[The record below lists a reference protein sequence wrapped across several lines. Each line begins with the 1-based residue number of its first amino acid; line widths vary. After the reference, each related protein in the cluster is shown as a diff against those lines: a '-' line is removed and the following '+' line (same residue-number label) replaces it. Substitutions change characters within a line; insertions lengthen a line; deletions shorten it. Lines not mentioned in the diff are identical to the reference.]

1 MEASFAAGVLAFMAA
16 LVFCRSLLEC
26 AHSAAKLVGAAVDAC
41 AGCAG
46 CAGCGLHYG
55 DRESARHA
63 VLALLVAWG
72 VGKPCVLLLAPLVR
86 EWAAGAPPRWTVV
99 FAEVA
104 LNVSAVSAA
113 ARGGEFE
120 NGTRAQAQ
128 AQAQVQAQTGAGVAA
143 LTVRRADGLTLVMP
157 FALLSAS
164 STWTWVTLK
173 GEGFFDADQAWDA
186 ELFAHRGMQVYEVL
200 YALEVYALL
209 FALLCL
215 AGEPVALGDAALA
228 SATLTLALFYFFAG
242 SRSRAHGPADSVFGA
257 ALLALV
263 VVVAGAFAAG
273 HARSCWVQQ
282 GGAAV
287 LAAALLGL
295 ALAHATG
302 PEERA
307 AGEVILLRTLI
318 SSAAGAYFAA
328 LAAADRD
335 AQCGGGLW

>member
-1 MEASFAAGVLAFMAA
+1 MEASFAVGVLAFMVA

-26 AHSAAKLVGAAVDAC
+26 AHVAAKLAGAAVDAC

-55 DRESARHA
+55 DRESARQA
-63 VLALLVAWG
+63 VLALLVSFG

-99 FAEVA
+99 FVEVA
-104 LNVSAVSAA
+104 LNVSAASAA
-113 ARGGEFE
+113 ARGERA
-120 NGTRAQAQ
+120 NGTRAEA
-128 AQAQVQAQTGAGVAA
+128 GAAGRAPEGPVAAGAA
-143 LTVRRADGLTLVMP
+143 LTVWRAEGLALAMP

-173 GEGFFDADQAWDA
+173 NEGFFDADQAWDA

-228 SATLTLALFYFFAG
+228 SVALTLALFYFFAG

-263 VVVAGAFAAG
+263 AVVAGAFAAG
-273 HARSCWVQQ
+273 HARRCWVQE

-287 LAAALLGL
+287 LVAALLGL

-302 PEERA
+302 PEERV

-328 LAAADRD
+328 LAAVDRD

>member
-26 AHSAAKLVGAAVDAC
+26 AHGAAKLVGAAVDAC

-104 LNVSAVSAA
+104 LNVSAV

-128 AQAQVQAQTGAGVAA
+128 AQAQTGAGVAA

-228 SATLTLALFYFFAG
+228 GATLTLALFYFFAG
-242 SRSRAHGPADSVFGA
+242 SRSRAQGPADSVFGA

-263 VVVAGAFAAG
+263 AVVAGAFAAG
-273 HARSCWVQQ
+273 HPRGCWVQQ

-335 AQCGGGLW
+335 ALCGGGLW

>member
-1 MEASFAAGVLAFMAA
+1 MGIYAGGGMEASFAAGVLAFMAA

-26 AHSAAKLVGAAVDAC
+26 AHGAARLAGAAADAC
-41 AGCAG
+41 AACAG

-72 VGKPCVLLLAPLVR
+72 VGKPCALLLAPLLR

-104 LNVSAVSAA
+104 LNVSAV
-113 ARGGEFE
+113 ARGGDFE

-128 AQAQVQAQTGAGVAA
+128 TGAGVAA
-143 LTVRRADGLTLVMP
+143 VTVRRADGLTLVMP

-215 AGEPVALGDAALA
+215 AGEPVAAGDAALA
-228 SATLTLALFYFFAG
+228 GATLTLALFYFFAG
-242 SRSRAHGPADSVFGA
+242 SRARAQGPADSVFGA

-263 VVVAGAFAAG
+263 AVVAGAFAAG
-273 HARSCWVQQ
+273 HARGCWVQQ
-282 GGAAV
+282 GAAAA